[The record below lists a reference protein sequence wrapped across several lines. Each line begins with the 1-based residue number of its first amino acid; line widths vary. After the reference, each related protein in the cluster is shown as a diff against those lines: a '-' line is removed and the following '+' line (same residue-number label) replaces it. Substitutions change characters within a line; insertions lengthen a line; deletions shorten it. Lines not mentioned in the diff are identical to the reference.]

1 MSEDTKIL
9 LLALFTIVF
18 VTVATG
24 ARYLFGAWAL
34 NRILEAVQY
43 RRSDWRWT
51 LLVAVAP
58 TLVTELFNTA
68 RWAAERR
75 EAPQPDRTGT
85 IWERPES

>member
-34 NRILEAVQY
+34 NRILEAVQ
-43 RRSDWRWT
+43 
-51 LLVAVAP
+51 
-58 TLVTELFNTA
+58 
-68 RWAAERR
+68 
-75 EAPQPDRTGT
+75 
-85 IWERPES
+85 